1 VDVDVP
7 GEAPVGWT
15 NYPWRPRTALVAGHS
30 QALGCW
36 PAYNT
41 QGQSAFELTLAK
53 KKCKAIDPQ
62 FLNDLQDKDTW
73 NWEAEELA
81 QAETTAV
88 SIDVPCIREGLDV
101 TAKLIF
107 RTSVARF
114 SDADPESLPFL
125 RP

>member
-1 VDVDVP
+1 
-7 GEAPVGWT
+7 
-15 NYPWRPRTALVAGHS
+15 VAGHS

-53 KKCKAIDPQ
+53 KGCKAIDPQ
-62 FLNDLQDKDTW
+62 FLNDLQDKDIW
-73 NWEAEELA
+73 NWPARELA
-81 QAETTAV
+81 QEKTDAV
-88 SIDVPCIREGLDV
+88 FIDVPCTREGSVV

-107 RTSVARF
+107 RTSVARYR
-114 SDADPESLPFL
+114 DANPVSLPFL